1 MISNRRDDR
10 QSNFISPEPGSIRF
24 AFYEATGRAAAGE
37 GGFSCC
43 RGKYRRPAR
52 FSMRAGRGDEM
63 FQEFLSREIFR
74 NRVEDYLVFLVV
86 LVAGIVIITI
96 FKRVVLG
103 RLKQWAK
110 TTSWNIDEFIV
121 DIIRKM
127 VVPIAYYGMFFL
139 ASKNLAIPPIL
150 ERVIEMAGMV
160 LIAFLSAQA
169 LIAVASFAIRAYIE
183 TAEKGSGRERALQG
197 LMTMVRVVVWGLA
210 TVVLLDNLGFRINT
224 VIAGLG
230 IGGIAVALAA
240 QNILGDLF
248 AYFTIMFDRPYE
260 IGDFV
265 IVGEYMGVVNQLG
278 VKTTR
283 IGSLG
288 GEQIIMSNKDLTD
301 SRVRNYKRMER
312 RRVLFRLGVT
322 YQTPY
327 EMLKEIPGIIREI
340 IEGIED
346 TVFDRAH
353 FSSYGDFSLVFEVVY
368 YVMGNDYNKYM
379 DIQQEINLGIH
390 EEFEK
395 REIEFAYPTQTVF
408 MEKVNNKSG
417 S

>member
-1 MISNRRDDR
+1 
-10 QSNFISPEPGSIRF
+10 
-24 AFYEATGRAAAGE
+24 
-37 GGFSCC
+37 
-43 RGKYRRPAR
+43 
-52 FSMRAGRGDEM
+52 M

-74 NRVEDYLVFLVV
+74 NRVADYLIFLIV
-86 LVAGIVIITI
+86 LVAGIVIITM

-103 RLKQWAK
+103 RLKRWAK
-110 TTSWNIDEFIV
+110 TTTWNIDEFII
-121 DIIRKM
+121 DIIRNM
-127 VVPIAYYGMFFL
+127 LVPIAYYGLFYL
-139 ASKNLAIPPIL
+139 AVKNLAIPGFL
-150 ERVIEMAGMV
+150 ERVIGVAGVV
-160 LIAFLSAQA
+160 LVVFLSAQA
-169 LIAVASFAIRAYIE
+169 LIAVARFGIRTYIE
-183 TAEKGSGRERALQG
+183 TAEKGSDRERALQG
-197 LMTMVRVVVWGLA
+197 FMTLIRVVVWGLA

-248 AYFTIMFDRPYE
+248 AYFTIMFDRPFE
-260 IGDFV
+260 IGDFL
-265 IVGEYMGVVNQLG
+265 IVGDYMGVVNHLG

-301 SRVRNYKRMER
+301 SRVRNYKRMEK

-327 EMLKEIPGIIREI
+327 EKLKEIPGIIRGI
-340 IEGIED
+340 IEGIEE
-346 TVFDRAH
+346 TTFDRAH

-368 YVMGNDYNKYM
+368 YVMDRDYTKYM
-379 DIQQEINLGIH
+379 NIQEQINFRIH

-395 REIEFAYPTQTVF
+395 RKIEFAYPTQTLYLN
-408 MEKVNNKSG
+408 KVAQS
-417 S
+417 

>member
-1 MISNRRDDR
+1 
-10 QSNFISPEPGSIRF
+10 
-24 AFYEATGRAAAGE
+24 
-37 GGFSCC
+37 
-43 RGKYRRPAR
+43 
-52 FSMRAGRGDEM
+52 M
-63 FQEFLSREIFR
+63 FQEFLNREIFR
-74 NRVEDYLVFLVV
+74 NRVEDYLVFLAV

-110 TTSWNIDEFIV
+110 STNWNIDEFVV
-121 DIIRKM
+121 DIIRNM

-139 ASKNLAIPPIL
+139 ASKNLAIPPVL
-150 ERVIEMAGMV
+150 ERIIEMAGMV

-169 LIAVASFAIRAYIE
+169 LIAVAGFAVRTYIE
-183 TAEKGSGRERALQG
+183 SAERGSGRERALQG
-197 LMTMVRVVVWGLA
+197 LMTLIRVVVWGLA

-301 SRVRNYKRMER
+301 SRVRNYKRMEK

-322 YQTPY
+322 YQTSY
-327 EMLKEIPGIIREI
+327 EKLKEIPGIIREI
-340 IEGIED
+340 IKGIEG

-368 YVMGNDYNKYM
+368 YVAGNDYNKYM

-395 REIEFAYPTQTVF
+395 REIEFAYPTQTLF
-408 MEKVNNKSG
+408 LEKAAQS
-417 S
+417 

>member
-1 MISNRRDDR
+1 
-10 QSNFISPEPGSIRF
+10 
-24 AFYEATGRAAAGE
+24 
-37 GGFSCC
+37 
-43 RGKYRRPAR
+43 
-52 FSMRAGRGDEM
+52 M
-63 FQEFLSREIFR
+63 FQEFLSKEIFR
-74 NRVEDYLVFLVV
+74 NRVADYLVFLAV
-86 LVAGIVIITI
+86 LVAGVVIVTV

-103 RLKQWAK
+103 RLKRWAAA
-110 TTSWNIDEFIV
+110 TTWNIDEFIV
-121 DIIRKM
+121 DIVRNM
-127 VVPIAYYGMFFL
+127 VIPVVYYGVFFL
-139 ASKNLAIPPIL
+139 AVKHLVLPGIL
-150 ERVIEMAGMV
+150 ERAIEVAGMV
-160 LIAFLSAQA
+160 LVAFLSAQA
-169 LIAVASFAIRAYIE
+169 LIAVARFAIRSYIE
-183 TAEKGSGRERALQG
+183 SAEKGSARERALQG
-197 LMTMVRVVVWGLA
+197 FMTLIRVLVWGLA
-210 TVVLLDNLGFRINT
+210 TIVLLDNLGFRINT

-248 AYFTIMFDRPYE
+248 AYFTIMFDRPFE

-265 IVGEYMGVVNQLG
+265 IIGEYMGVVNQLG

-301 SRVRNYKRMER
+301 SRVRNYKRMGK
-312 RRVLFRLGVT
+312 RRVLFRIGVT

-327 EMLKEIPGIIREI
+327 DMLKEIPVIIRGI
-340 IEGIED
+340 VEGIED

-368 YVMGNDYNKYM
+368 YVMGNDYTKYM
-379 DIQQEINLGIH
+379 DIQQEINLRIH

-395 REIEFAYPTQTVF
+395 RKIEFAYPTQTLF
-408 MEKVNNKSG
+408 MVKEPNNTS